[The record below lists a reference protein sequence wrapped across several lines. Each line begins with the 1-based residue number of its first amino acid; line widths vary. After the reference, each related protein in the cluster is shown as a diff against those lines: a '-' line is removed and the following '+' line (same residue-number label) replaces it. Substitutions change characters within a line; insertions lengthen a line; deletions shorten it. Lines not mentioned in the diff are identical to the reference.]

1 MLDKRRTSP
10 DPESE
15 QAIFDPDFFTLSR
28 TLDLASG
35 KSVDCSI
42 LRPESQDLPGPAS
55 AARALW
61 KKRGG
66 QQYDSRDARVFLGQS
81 LISAGKQF
89 LKQCLVTSL
98 PFSR

>member
-10 DPESE
+10 DPESG
-15 QAIFDPDFFTLSR
+15 QAILDPDFFTLSR

-61 KKRGG
+61 KKRGTKNMILET
-66 QQYDSRDARVFLGQS
+66 QECSSDNLSSRRENNSSNNV
-81 LISAGKQF
+81 
-89 LKQCLVTSL
+89 
-98 PFSR
+98 